1 MSFLSPRIAPFRT
14 RTLHVPQHF
23 HTLPTPNA
31 QTVAS
36 VRTSLPDMLSFRM
49 DSGSVYDRNI
59 RNTEDQDGDEN
70 EGEVNSGD
78 GRPTEEGMKISGEN
92 MEGGRERERDRGRG
106 RGRGRDVG
114 IVREREEE
122 EEQQGRSVEG
132 ATPEGSAVQ
141 QDSIIS
147 LLPTVSRMMS
157 VLQPQLEAAAK
168 IAVDVSN
175 VCWHVNHED
184 KFFSRFFV
192 TTIFF
197 LSQLMCVLLYL
208 CNG

>member
-1 MSFLSPRIAPFRT
+1 
-14 RTLHVPQHF
+14 
-23 HTLPTPNA
+23 
-31 QTVAS
+31 
-36 VRTSLPDMLSFRM
+36 M

-106 RGRGRDVG
+106 RGRGRNVG
-114 IVREREEE
+114 IVREREQEEE
-122 EEQQGRSVEG
+122 EEQQGRSAEG
-132 ATPEGSAVQ
+132 ATPEDSTVQ

-175 VCWHVNHED
+175 VCWHVNHEETIM
-184 KFFSRFFV
+184 FFNTPSNSFV
-192 TTIFF
+192 
-197 LSQLMCVLLYL
+197 S
-208 CNG
+208 

>member
-1 MSFLSPRIAPFRT
+1 
-14 RTLHVPQHF
+14 
-23 HTLPTPNA
+23 
-31 QTVAS
+31 
-36 VRTSLPDMLSFRM
+36 MLSFRM

-92 MEGGRERERDRGRG
+92 MEGGREREIERERDRGRG

-114 IVREREEE
+114 IVREREREQEEE

-132 ATPEGSAVQ
+132 ATPEDSTVQ

-184 KFFSRFFV
+184 KFFPFFFSQQ
-192 TTIFF
+192 FF
-197 LSQLMCVLLYL
+197 SFTVDVCFAVFM
-208 CNG
+208 